1 MVQGRDGA
9 RGTGEAVA
17 PSRYRERHRAARHRA
32 FLDTARR
39 IVTTEGQSALTM
51 QRVTDELGTSVGG
64 IYLYFPTKDALLAEL
79 ESEALHVLH
88 TSFLLGQVR
97 LDAALEGTTPAE
109 AALTRAMA
117 TARFWIDAEITLP
130 TEIEL
135 SRRLFGD
142 ARSVADG
149 DASAQL
155 LPSVLRLLDEGRI
168 RLSAAAELGVIDPDD
183 DLERAVLVV
192 SSLNGVLLASKVG
205 VLDEALFDGRRLALR
220 LVDLLFAGWGAPAD
234 ARAAAGAR
242 LDALAERGHLAP
254 LPGPNDADHH

>member
-1 MVQGRDGA
+1 MVQGGA
-9 RGTGEAVA
+9 GESA
-17 PSRYRERHRAARHRA
+17 SSTRYRERRRAARHQA

-51 QRVTDELGTSVGG
+51 QRITDELGTSVGG

-79 ESEALHVLH
+79 ESEALNVLH
-88 TSFLLGQVR
+88 ASFLLGQAR
-97 LDAALEGTTPAE
+97 LDTVLVESAAAPVD
-109 AALTRAMA
+109 AALTRALA
-117 TARFWIDAEITLP
+117 SARFWIDAELTLP

-135 SRRLFGD
+135 SRRFFSD
-142 ARSVADG
+142 PRSVDG
-149 DASAQL
+149 ESSTRV
-155 LPSVLRLLDEGRI
+155 LPSVLRLLDEGRA
-168 RLSAAAELGVIDPDD
+168 RLAAAAALGIIEADD

-192 SSLNGVLLASKVG
+192 SSVNGVLLASKVG

-234 ARAAAGAR
+234 ARARAGAR

-254 LPGPNDADHH
+254 VPGPDRADHD